1 MSLFMCFKNFPGD
14 LAASNRTPEE
24 PFRRSCTRLVCF
36 LLRRAAESEIMCFV
50 AHNNGTPPTATF
62 VQNRLYPMR
71 EMIVTYVRH
80 RLEDITEALIT
91 YDAKLQH
98 APNSVVDKGGIL
110 ISNDCFL

>member
-1 MSLFMCFKNFPGD
+1 
-14 LAASNRTPEE
+14 
-24 PFRRSCTRLVCF
+24 
-36 LLRRAAESEIMCFV
+36 
-50 AHNNGTPPTATF
+50 
-62 VQNRLYPMR
+62 MR

-110 ISNDCFL
+110 ISNDCFLLPYLYHDLNYMTYL

>member
-1 MSLFMCFKNFPGD
+1 
-14 LAASNRTPEE
+14 
-24 PFRRSCTRLVCF
+24 
-36 LLRRAAESEIMCFV
+36 
-50 AHNNGTPPTATF
+50 
-62 VQNRLYPMR
+62 MR